1 VIKSIDLSIQNNKIS
16 LNLIEHFS
24 HLARINES
32 LNRGVLDHYR
42 RLGLTYVDV
51 PAIVGIT
58 GACENIDTLFKI
70 GNRLGLPLFFTQTG
84 QLALEQSLQS
94 FKGCCTII
102 YSGRDEEEEDER
114 HLRQFRLTEEEADCS
129 FAGMTREN
137 YDEDKMYEML
147 LSHIQL
153 AVQSIIKQVLQ
164 DYGEVLRKVYHR
176 DISRLK
182 HAASNDFLRISYED
196 AITLLNNNK
205 YKKVRFGDDLKAEHE
220 ALIVKLLNK
229 KGTELPVF
237 IMKYPKEIK
246 FFNMKVST
254 TDKRVCLSSDLIF
267 PYSGEGTGA
276 AVREHDFEKL
286 KKRLLTST
294 MYDLH
299 LKRGGKYEDFQ
310 WYLDIVKSKIS
321 APHAGYGLGNERVL
335 QYIFAESDI
344 RNVSLF
350 SLLSRQ
356 TGDWDKKRYG
366 QAAILTSSQKHI
378 LLAIGRLEDKK
389 FLLPHVKKLFKQKN
403 FVLYATKHSHEFF
416 NKNGVLTSLV
426 HKISEVGK
434 APNIGDLISRHV
446 FDLIINIPT
455 GGRVKEGLPTEA
467 RGRRREFTDG
477 KLIRKA
483 AVDLGIS
490 LITDPEVA
498 AMTLDNLSRFHTPG
512 VE

>member
-1 VIKSIDLSIQNNKIS
+1 
-16 LNLIEHFS
+16 
-24 HLARINES
+24 
-32 LNRGVLDHYR
+32 
-42 RLGLTYVDV
+42 
-51 PAIVGIT
+51 
-58 GACENIDTLFKI
+58 
-70 GNRLGLPLFFTQTG
+70 
-84 QLALEQSLQS
+84 
-94 FKGCCTII
+94 
-102 YSGRDEEEEDER
+102 
-114 HLRQFRLTEEEADCS
+114 
-129 FAGMTREN
+129 MTREN

-276 AVREHDFEKL
+276 AVREHDFDKL
-286 KKRLLTST
+286 NERLLSSK
-294 MYDLH
+294 MYELH

-335 QYIFAESDI
+335 QYIFAEEDV
-344 RNVSLF
+344 RHVSLF
-350 SLLSRQ
+350 SLLNRQ
-356 TGDWDKKRYG
+356 TGDWDKNRYG
-366 QAAILTSSQKHI
+366 QAAILTSPQKHI
-378 LLAIGRLEDKK
+378 LLAVGRLDDKK
-389 FLLPHVKKLFKQKN
+389 YLLPYIKKLAKKKN
-403 FVLYATKHSHEFF
+403 FVLYSTDNTHYYLH
-416 NKNGVLTSLV
+416 KNSVMTSLV
-426 HKISEVGK
+426 YKISEVGK
-434 APNIGDLISRHV
+434 APNISDLLTRRV

-455 GGRVKEGLPTEA
+455 ESAGRP
-467 RGRRREFTDG
+467 RRRGFTDG
-477 KLIRKA
+477 QLIRKA
-483 AVDLGIS
+483 AVNLGIS
-490 LITDPEVA
+490 LITDP
-498 AMTLDNLSRFHTPG
+498 
-512 VE
+512 